1 MGDEDLVRSAGFVL
15 MGRRS
20 PGLCSERLEEQRR
33 EERRTDLGPWGKL
46 LLSAAAGSFGGRRL

>member
-20 PGLCSERLEEQRR
+20 PGLCSERLEEGTVDLSPV
-33 EERRTDLGPWGKL
+33 EEGRFVGCAL
-46 LLSAAAGSFGGRRL
+46 LEEKGCCGVRL